1 MVYWESETWQ
11 KWDNDATLPWST
23 IVVCLDDSVH
33 NSVTNPILDLC
44 LIDHR
49 PEKVQFNNKSHK

>member
-23 IVVCLDDSVH
+23 IVVCLDDSVY
-33 NSVTNPILDLC
+33 NSVTNPILDLR
-44 LIDHR
+44 LVYHR
-49 PEKVQFNNKSHK
+49 PEKV